1 MANDS
6 KANPM
11 TSKANPVKGAT
22 DIDAID
28 NPVAAFLGDLPPGFM
43 PLNLSRSMYSPQ
55 ATQVPLQGYIIA
67 HEEMFSPQLQRK
79 FDAVIV
85 RTTADTECVDAQKK
99 TFPVK
104 AGQDVILVITSSLT
118 KLSALA
124 GGDKCPEII
133 IKHAGKKQIGGGKTL
148 NEYVGA
154 MTRPETWPSRAM
166 VCPDVLGNADAFS
179 VGQLGNGH
187 TAPALTAGAQS

>member
-1 MANDS
+1 MANDP
-6 KANPM
+6 KANPAAN
-11 TSKANPVKGAT
+11 KANPAAKGNT

-85 RTTADTECVDAQKK
+85 RTTSDTECVDAQKK

-104 AGQDVILVITSSLT
+104 AGADVILVITSSLT
-118 KLSALA
+118 KLVGLA
-124 GGDKCPEII
+124 GGEKCPEII

-154 MTRPETWPSRAM
+154 MTRPETWPSRAT
-166 VCPDVLGNADAFS
+166 VCPDVLGSASGFDAA
-179 VGQLGNGH
+179 QLGGGAATPQLPSGH
-187 TAPALTAGAQS
+187 